1 MALASSLSL
10 LVGDRA
16 HSLRNRI
23 AATFLL
29 SATLI
34 ALLFSLFNFVFLYA
48 VEDSAFAHMLDEEAI
63 LQREHWRRHGE
74 FTTPLREYVAL
85 HPSPDSLP
93 ATVRQPLRGE
103 PDRREFS
110 GDDGKHYHL
119 AVLEL
124 EPGQPEAY
132 LLAEV
137 SEYLLVRPIRN
148 RMLAFYAV
156 SALAV
161 LSIAGLIGC
170 LLARRATA
178 PLTRLVEVLDDV
190 EPDHRPAPFAA
201 AFPDNEIGRLAK
213 SLEQA
218 LARVAAFVER
228 EQNFSRDASHELR
241 TPVAIIHSSTE
252 LMSRQQLPETAREHL
267 QQIRSAALQMEQII
281 STLLA
286 LARETSATEHP
297 PVMLLPILERAI
309 VQHAKLLRE
318 KDVQLDVQVPASATV
333 SLPAPVLSILL
344 NNLVANA
351 FHYTETGVIGI
362 AWHDNALEIRDTGPG
377 IEEDIVERLGEPLVK
392 GNASTGFGLGLS
404 IAKRLCDRFDVVLSI
419 GPIED
424 GGTRAEV
431 RFPA

>member
-1 MALASSLSL
+1 M
-10 LVGDRA
+10 GNRA
-16 HSLRNRI
+16 HSLCNRI

-34 ALLFSLFNFVFLYA
+34 ALLFSLFNFVFLYG
-48 VEDSAFAHMLDEEAI
+48 VEDTMFAHMLDEEAVH
-63 LQREHWRRHGE
+63 QREHWRRNGG

-93 ATVRQPLRGE
+93 ATVREPLLEE

-161 LSIAGLIGC
+161 LSIAGLIGY

-178 PLTRLVEVLDDV
+178 PLTRLVQVLDDV

-228 EQNFSRDASHELR
+228 EQHFSRDASHELR

-252 LMSRQQLPETAREHL
+252 LLARQPLPETAREHL
-267 QQIRSAALQMEQII
+267 QQIHSAALQMDQII

-286 LARETSATEHP
+286 LARESSATAHP
-297 PVMLLPILERAI
+297 PIMLLPILEKAI
-309 VQHAKLLRE
+309 VQHAKLLRG
-318 KDVQLDVQVPASATV
+318 KDVQLDVQVPASASV
-333 SLPAPVLSILL
+333 ALPAPVLSILL

-362 AWHDNALEIRDTGPG
+362 GWHDNKLEIRDTGPG
-377 IEEDIVERLGEPLVK
+377 IEEDIVGRLGEPLVK

-404 IAKRLCDRFDVVLSI
+404 IAKRLCDRFDVALSI
-419 GPIED
+419 GPVDD

>member
-1 MALASSLSL
+1 M
-10 LVGDRA
+10 GDRA
-16 HSLRNRI
+16 HGLRNRI
-23 AATFLL
+23 TATFLL

-34 ALLFSLFNFVFLYA
+34 ALLFSLFNFAFLYS
-48 VEDSAFAHMLDEEAI
+48 VEDLAFAHMLDEEATH
-63 LQREHWRRHGE
+63 QQEHWRRHGGL
-74 FTTPLREYVAL
+74 TTPLREYVTL

-93 ATVRQPLRGE
+93 ATVRETLREE
-103 PDRREFS
+103 PDRREFF
-110 GDDGKHYHL
+110 GDDGRHYHL
-119 AVLEL
+119 ALLEPA
-124 EPGQPEAY
+124 PGQPEVH

-137 SEYLLVRPIRN
+137 SGYLLVRPIRN
-148 RMLAFYAV
+148 PMLAFYAM
-156 SALAV
+156 SMLAV
-161 LSIAGLIGC
+161 LSIAGVIGY

-190 EPDHRPAPFAA
+190 EPDRRPAPFAA

-241 TPVAIIHSSTE
+241 TPVAIVQSSTE
-252 LMSRQQLPETAREHL
+252 LLARQQLPEAAREHL

-286 LARETSATEHP
+286 LARETSATLHQ
-297 PVMLLPILERAI
+297 PVMLLPILEKTI
-309 VQHAKLLRE
+309 VQHAALLRD

-333 SLPAPVLSILL
+333 ALPAPVLSILL
-344 NNLVANA
+344 NNLIANA
-351 FHYTETGVIGI
+351 FHYTQVGGIVI

-377 IEEDIVERLGEPLVK
+377 IEQDIVDRLGQPLVK

-404 IAKRLCDRFDVVLSI
+404 IAKRLCDRFDVVLDI
-419 GPIED
+419 GTIED

-431 RFPA
+431 RFPE

>member
-1 MALASSLSL
+1 M
-10 LVGDRA
+10 GNRA

-23 AATFLL
+23 AAAFLL

-48 VEDSAFAHMLDEEAI
+48 VEDTMFAHLLDEEAVH
-63 LQREHWRRHGE
+63 QREHWQRHGE

-85 HPSPDSLP
+85 HPSSGSLP
-93 ATVRQPLRGE
+93 ATVREPLLEE
-103 PDRREFS
+103 PDRREFY
-110 GDDGKHYHL
+110 GDGGQHYHL
-119 AVLEL
+119 AVLEPG
-124 EPGQPEAY
+124 PGQPDAY

-161 LSIAGLIGC
+161 LSIAGLIGY

-178 PLTRLVEVLDDV
+178 PLTRLVQVLDDV

-228 EQNFSRDASHELR
+228 EQHFSRDASHELR
-241 TPVAIIHSSTE
+241 TPVAIIHGSTE
-252 LMSRQQLPETAREHL
+252 LLARQSLPEAAREQL

-286 LARETSATEHP
+286 LARESSATAHP
-297 PVMLLPILERAI
+297 PIRLLPILEKAI
-309 VQHAKLLRE
+309 VQHAKLLRG
-318 KDVQLDVQVPASATV
+318 KDVQVDVQVPASASV
-333 SLPAPVLSILL
+333 AVPAPVLSILL

-351 FHYTETGVIGI
+351 FHYTQTGVIGM
-362 AWHDNALEIRDTGPG
+362 AWHDNALAIRDTGPG

-392 GNASTGFGLGLS
+392 GHASTGFGLGLS
-404 IAKRLCDRFDVVLSI
+404 IAKRLCDRFDIALGI
-419 GPIED
+419 APIEG
-424 GGTRAEV
+424 GGTRAEM

>member
-1 MALASSLSL
+1 MGS
-10 LVGDRA
+10 RA

-23 AATFLL
+23 AAAFLL
-29 SATLI
+29 SATLV
-34 ALLFSLFNFVFLYA
+34 ALLFSLFNLVFLYG
-48 VEDSAFAHMLDEEAI
+48 VEDSMFAHMLDEEAVH
-63 LQREHWRRHGE
+63 QREHWQRHGE
-74 FTTPLREYVAL
+74 LTTPLRDYVAL
-85 HPSPDSLP
+85 YPSAGSLP
-93 ATVRQPLRGE
+93 ATVREPLQEE
-103 PDRREFS
+103 PERREFS
-110 GDDGKHYHL
+110 GEDGKHYHL

-124 EPGQPEAY
+124 QSGQPAAY

-137 SEYLLVRPIRN
+137 SDYLLVRPIRN

-161 LSIAGLIGC
+161 LSIAGLIGY

-178 PLTRLVEVLDDV
+178 PLTRLVEVLDEI
-190 EPDHRPAPFAA
+190 EPDRPPAPFAS
-201 AFPDNEIGRLAK
+201 AFPDNEIGSLAK

-241 TPVAIIHSSTE
+241 TPVTIIQSSTE
-252 LMSRQQLPETAREHL
+252 LLARQDLPENAREQL

-281 STLLA
+281 NTLLA
-286 LARETSATEHP
+286 LARETSATAHP
-297 PVMLLPILERAI
+297 AIMLLPILEKTI
-309 VQHAKLLRE
+309 VQHAKLLRD
-318 KDVQLDVQVPASATV
+318 KDVRVDVQVPASASVT
-333 SLPAPVLSILL
+333 LPAPVLSILL

-351 FHYTETGVIGI
+351 FHYTETGVIRI

-392 GNASTGFGLGLS
+392 GHASTGFGLGLS
-404 IAKRLCDRFDVVLSI
+404 IAKRLCDRFDIVLGI
-419 GPIED
+419 GAMED
-424 GGTRAEV
+424 GGTRAQM